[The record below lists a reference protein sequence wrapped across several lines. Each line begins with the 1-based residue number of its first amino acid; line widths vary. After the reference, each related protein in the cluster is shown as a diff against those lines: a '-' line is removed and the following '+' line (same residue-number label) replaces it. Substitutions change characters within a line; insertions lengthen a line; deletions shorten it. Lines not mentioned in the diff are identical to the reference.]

1 MCPPVVIPE
10 HVVVGGPGG
19 ALDAL
24 VRAQVEVELGGVR
37 DAHVHGGAGRDV
49 AALAALLLLV
59 RAEEARVVPLLH
71 HDEGDPWFVVWLQ
84 LQAIMMTIPS
94 SGSLIV
100 IVTHLDAGLPDGG
113 ELVLQD
119 VCELALADAV
129 PVHDDPVRLV
139 AARALVEHHEVLPH
153 HGGQVLDDVL
163 PLLLHS
169 HGRRVPADSQEV
181 TMIN

>member
-1 MCPPVVIPE
+1 M
-10 HVVVGGPGG
+10 
-19 ALDAL
+19 
-24 VRAQVEVELGGVR
+24 
-37 DAHVHGGAGRDV
+37 
-49 AALAALLLLV
+49 
-59 RAEEARVVPLLH
+59 
-71 HDEGDPWFVVWLQ
+71 
-84 LQAIMMTIPS
+84 
-94 SGSLIV
+94 
-100 IVTHLDAGLPDGG
+100 IVTHLDACLPDGG

-139 AARALVEHHEVLPH
+139 AAGALVEHHEVLPH
-153 HGGQVLDDVL
+153 HGRQVLDDVL

>member
-1 MCPPVVIPE
+1 M
-10 HVVVGGPGG
+10 
-19 ALDAL
+19 
-24 VRAQVEVELGGVR
+24 RAQVEVELRGVG
-37 DAHVHGGAGRDV
+37 DADVHGGAGRDV

-59 RAEEARVVPLLH
+59 RAEEARVVALLH

-169 HGRRVPADSQEV
+169 HGRRVPADSQHD
-181 TMIN
+181 MSP